1 MPACADLLG
10 AEDQKAIKTDVI
22 PESKKHNLEEKEQ
35 IKNKNAIKK

>member
-22 PESKKHNLEEKEQ
+22 PESKKHITWGRRNR
-35 IKNKNAIKK
+35 